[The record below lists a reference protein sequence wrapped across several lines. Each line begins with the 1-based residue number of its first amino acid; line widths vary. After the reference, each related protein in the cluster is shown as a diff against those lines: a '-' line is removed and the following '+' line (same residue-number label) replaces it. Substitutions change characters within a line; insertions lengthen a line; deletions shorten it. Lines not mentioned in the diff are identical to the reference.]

1 MNILI
6 GEGDIYI
13 LYLASFARL
22 ICNKI
27 GKGDYY
33 LVGIFVTKMI
43 GTSNFCGSVTREKS
57 FLTAYQRTKCVIH
70 SPAKKIPMCVG
81 HFGIFETNKFP
92 LIYTKSQNERSRIY
106 LKLPRAKAQVL
117 VKTQLII
124 LRQL

>member
-1 MNILI
+1 MKNIFFNHFS
-6 GEGDIYI
+6 G
-13 LYLASFARL
+13 
-22 ICNKI
+22 N
-27 GKGDYY
+27 
-33 LVGIFVTKMI
+33 
-43 GTSNFCGSVTREKS
+43 TSNIFDTIGFLTISLFSNSITDISSILANFFLVFFNPEKS

-124 LRQL
+124 FRQL

>member
-1 MNILI
+1 VQ
-6 GEGDIYI
+6 
-13 LYLASFARL
+13 SL

-27 GKGDYY
+27 GKGEYY

-57 FLTAYQRTKCVIH
+57 FLTAYQRTRTKCVIH

-124 LRQL
+124 FRQL

>member
-1 MNILI
+1 VQ
-6 GEGDIYI
+6 
-13 LYLASFARL
+13 SL

-124 LRQL
+124 FRQL